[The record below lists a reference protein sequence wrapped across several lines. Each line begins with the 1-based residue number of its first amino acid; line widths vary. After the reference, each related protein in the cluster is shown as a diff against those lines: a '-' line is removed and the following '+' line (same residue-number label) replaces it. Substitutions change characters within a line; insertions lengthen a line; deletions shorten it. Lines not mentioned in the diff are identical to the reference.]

1 MNVKKETYVKNK
13 ALPQQNITHA
23 STKALSNQEQLE
35 QLADIMIDLFFETEF
50 NAVNNE
56 KQ

>member
-35 QLADIMIDLFFETEF
+35 QLMKV
-50 NAVNNE
+50 AVSLYKE
-56 KQ
+56 YLHMT